1 MSGPSEGPAR
11 LEVALI
17 PYLSPIVELYLKHLI
32 PWDEYFA
39 LRKGSDVDA
48 RTERETLESVL
59 QTAAQI
65 CTELE
70 PSLRASWHA
79 EAKLVGGEVQYP
91 PAIRA
96 AYDTL
101 ARAGLVSFGVS
112 EGYGGYGLPS
122 WMANVILQMIARAD
136 AGLMTIVGLQAG
148 VAEDIQIYADAD
160 LKQRYLPGF
169 AACELMGAMDLT
181 EPQAGSDL
189 GGIRTRATEQGGA
202 IRLDGEKIFI
212 TNGGSQVH
220 LVLARDDDTY
230 EKSLGTTN
238 GLSLYL
244 CPRTL
249 PDGTP
254 NGLKVVRLEQKLGIH
269 GSPTAVIAFDKAVAW
284 RIGVKGRG
292 FRAMLSLMNNA
303 RLGVAAQ
310 AVGIGEAAL
319 DSAVRYAR
327 ERRQFGQPIVAQP
340 LMVNQL
346 ARMVTN
352 LEASRALLYRTCALV
367 DRNHSIRAYLD
378 RERNLPSGERERY
391 EAIFERNDVRIRLL
405 TPLAKYLAT
414 EGSVELTRA
423 AIQVHGGLGFMSE
436 SVPGKLH
443 ADAIIT
449 TIYEGTSQ
457 IQVSF
462 ALKEVGKG
470 ALDVVFDEVRRDLAS
485 LTRPELAPYA
495 DRVRSGI
502 DLVLAAGGALAADL
516 GYALLS
522 AQSLAE
528 NLASILVAGELL
540 LQANQDPVR
549 FDVAASWIERRMVD
563 LEGRTERIRRGSSDL
578 IARCT
583 RMIEAAVPA

>member
-1 MSGPSEGPAR
+1 
-11 LEVALI
+11 VVVVI
-17 PYLSPIVELYLKHLI
+17 PYLSPVIDLYLQHLI

-39 LRKGSDVDA
+39 LRKGSDADA
-48 RTERETLESVL
+48 RGERETLESIL

-101 ARAGLVSFGVS
+101 AKAGLVSFGVS
-112 EGYGGYGLPS
+112 EDYGGYGLPS

-148 VAEDIQIYADAD
+148 VAEDIQIYADPE

-169 AACELMGAMDLT
+169 AAGETMGAMDLT

-189 GGIRTRATEQGGA
+189 GAIRTRATERDGR
-202 IRLDGEKIFI
+202 IVLDGEKIFI

-230 EKSLGTTN
+230 DKSLGTTN
-238 GLSLYL
+238 GLSLFL

-254 NGLKVVRLEQKLGIH
+254 NGVKVVRLEQKLGIH
-269 GSPTAVIAFDKAVAW
+269 GSPTAVIAFAEAVAW
-284 RIGVKGRG
+284 RIAEKGRG

-327 ERRQFGQPIVAQP
+327 ERKQFGQPIVAQP

-352 LEASRALLYRTCALV
+352 LEASRALLYRTCALI
-367 DRNHSIRAYLD
+367 DRNHSIRACLD
-378 RERNLPSGERERY
+378 REQALPAGERERY

-470 ALDVVFDEVRRDLAS
+470 ALDVVFDEVRRELAS
-485 LTRPELAPYA
+485 LTRPELGPYA
-495 DRVRSGI
+495 DRVRKGI

-528 NLASILVAGELL
+528 NLASIIVAGELL
-540 LQANQDPVR
+540 LQANQDPGR
-549 FDVAASWIERRMVD
+549 FDIAASWIERRMVD

>member
-1 MSGPSEGPAR
+1 
-11 LEVALI
+11 VI
-17 PYLSPIVELYLKHLI
+17 PYLSPVVELYLRHLI
-32 PWDEYFA
+32 SWDEYFA
-39 LRKGSDVDA
+39 LRKGSDADA
-48 RTERETLESVL
+48 ASERETLESVL

-91 PAIRA
+91 PAIRS

-112 EGYGGYGLPS
+112 ETYGGYGLPS

-136 AGLMTIVGLQAG
+136 AGLMTIIGLQAG
-148 VAEDIQIYADAD
+148 VAEDIQIYADES
-160 LKQRYLPGF
+160 LRQRYLPGF
-169 AACELMGAMDLT
+169 ASGELMGAMDLT

-189 GGIRTRATEQGGA
+189 GAIRTRATERDGK
-202 IRLDGEKIFI
+202 IVLDGEKIFI

-220 LVLARDDDTY
+220 LVLARDDETY
-230 EKSLGTTN
+230 DKSLGTTN

-269 GSPTAVIAFDKAVAW
+269 GSPTAVISFDEAVAW
-284 RIGVKGRG
+284 RIGEKGRG
-292 FRAMLSLMNNA
+292 FKAMLSLMNNA

-327 ERRQFGQPIVAQP
+327 ERKQFGVSIAEQP
-340 LMVNQL
+340 LMKNQL

-367 DRNHSIRAYLD
+367 DRNQSIRAHLD
-378 RERNLPSGERERY
+378 REQALPSGERERY

-423 AIQVHGGLGFMSE
+423 AIQIHGGNGFMSE
-436 SVPGKLH
+436 SIPGKLH

-470 ALDVVFDEVRRDLAS
+470 ALDVVFDEVRRELAI

-495 DRVRSGI
+495 DRVRNGI

-528 NLASILVAGELL
+528 NLASIIVAGELL
-540 LQANQDPVR
+540 LQANHDPAR

-583 RMIEAAVPA
+583 RMIEAAVPS